1 MSSSSMSAR
10 RSLKLFVITV
20 CLLIPAACNAPP
32 GTPES
37 VAVVQEDSN
46 RDGRMFRAFHHIGLP
61 TEDPQPDET
70 YVEETKVWV
79 TDPADHP
86 FRVEYLRYEADS
98 PVTGPLRE
106 KPHVA
111 YRVDDLAAALEGKEL
126 LLEPFTPMPGLS
138 VAFFEEDGVVI
149 EYMQF
154 EGDATE
160 FDDLN

>member
-1 MSSSSMSAR
+1 MPPR
-10 RSLKLFVITV
+10 PSLQLLVILG
-20 CLLIPAACNAPP
+20 CLLIPASCGTSPQAPRSDGGETMP
-32 GTPES
+32 EPSIAAGT
-37 VAVVQEDSN
+37 
-46 RDGRMFRAFHHIGLP
+46 MFRAFHHIGLP
-61 TEDPQPDET
+61 TEDPQADEA

-86 FRVEYLRYEADS
+86 CRVEFLRYEEDS

-111 YRVDDLAAALEGKEL
+111 YRVEELKTALEGKEL
-126 LLEPFTPMPGLS
+126 LLEPFIPMPGLS

-154 EGDATE
+154 EGGATE
-160 FDDLN
+160 FDDLK

>member
-1 MSSSSMSAR
+1 MSPR
-10 RSLKLFVITV
+10 HSLKPLVILA
-20 CLLIPAACNAPP
+20 CLLIPSACQ
-32 GTPES
+32 GLSRTPES
-37 VAVVQEDSN
+37 GSVEQEAAH
-46 RDGRMFRAFHHIGLP
+46 REGRMFRAFHHIGLP

-86 FRVEYLRYEADS
+86 YRVEYLRYEEDS

-111 YRVDDLAAALEGKEL
+111 YRVDDLRKALEGKEL

-138 VAFFEEDGVVI
+138 VSFFEEDGVVI

-154 EGDATE
+154 EGGATE

>member
-1 MSSSSMSAR
+1 MSPR
-10 RSLKLFVITV
+10 HSLKPLVILG
-20 CLLIPAACNAPP
+20 CLLIPSACQGPP
-32 GTPES
+32 PTPES
-37 VAVVQEDSN
+37 GAGEQEAAN
-46 RDGRMFRAFHHIGLP
+46 QDGRMFRAFHHIGLP
-61 TEDPQPDET
+61 TEDPQADET

-79 TDPADHP
+79 TDPADHS
-86 FRVEYLRYEADS
+86 FRVEYLRYEKDS

-106 KPHVA
+106 KAHVA
-111 YRVDDLAAALEGKEL
+111 YRVDDLAAALEGKAL

-154 EGDATE
+154 EGGATE

>member
-1 MSSSSMSAR
+1 
-10 RSLKLFVITV
+10 
-20 CLLIPAACNAPP
+20 
-32 GTPES
+32 
-37 VAVVQEDSN
+37 
-46 RDGRMFRAFHHIGLP
+46 MFKAFHHIGLP
-61 TEDPQPDET
+61 TEDLQADET

-86 FRVEYLRYEADS
+86 YRVEFLRYEADS

-111 YRVDDLAAALEGKEL
+111 YRVDDLGTALKGKEL

>member
-1 MSSSSMSAR
+1 MPEPS
-10 RSLKLFVITV
+10 I
-20 CLLIPAACNAPP
+20 AAE
-32 GTPES
+32 T
-37 VAVVQEDSN
+37 
-46 RDGRMFRAFHHIGLP
+46 MFRAFHHIGLP
-61 TEDPQPDET
+61 TEDPQADET

-86 FRVEYLRYEADS
+86 CRVEFLRYEEDS

-111 YRVDDLAAALEGKEL
+111 YRVEELKTALEGKEL
-126 LLEPFTPMPGLS
+126 LLEPFIPMPGLS

-154 EGDATE
+154 EGERDGVRRPEMRSGQVAE
-160 FDDLN
+160 SGEQALQRDLLLSGK

>member
-1 MSSSSMSAR
+1 MSPR
-10 RSLKLFVITV
+10 HSLKPLVILA
-20 CLLIPAACNAPP
+20 CLLTPSACQGPP
-32 GTPES
+32 RTPES
-37 VAVVQEDSN
+37 STVEQEAAN

-61 TEDPQPDET
+61 TEDPQADET
-70 YVEETKVWV
+70 YVPETKVWV

-86 FRVEYLRYEADS
+86 YRVEYLRYEEDS

-111 YRVDDLAAALEGKEL
+111 YRVHDLGKALEGKDL

-138 VAFFEEDGVVI
+138 VSFFEEDGVVI

>member
-1 MSSSSMSAR
+1 MSPR
-10 RSLKLFVITV
+10 HSLKPLVILAG
-20 CLLIPAACNAPP
+20 LLIPSACQGPP
-32 GTPES
+32 RTPEPG
-37 VAVVQEDSN
+37 AVEQEAAN

-70 YVEETKVWV
+70 YVAETKVWV

-86 FRVEYLRYEADS
+86 YRVEYLRYEEDS

-111 YRVDDLAAALEGKEL
+111 YRVDDLRTALEGKEL

-154 EGDATE
+154 EGGATE

>member
-1 MSSSSMSAR
+1 MSAR
-10 RSLKLFVITV
+10 RSLKPLVITL
-20 CLLIPAACNAPP
+20 CLLIPAACNEPHR
-32 GTPES
+32 TPES
-37 VAVVQEDSN
+37 DAVEQEDSN
-46 RDGRMFRAFHHIGLP
+46 RDGRIFRAFHHIGLP

-86 FRVEYLRYEADS
+86 FRVEFLRYEADS

-106 KPHVA
+106 KAHVA
-111 YRVDDLAAALEGKEL
+111 YRVDDLKTALEGRDL

-154 EGDATE
+154 EGGATE

>member
-1 MSSSSMSAR
+1 MPAR
-10 RSLKLFVITV
+10 RSLKLPVITV
-20 CLLIPAACNAPP
+20 CLLILAACKAPP
-32 GTPES
+32 GTPEP
-37 VAVVQEDSN
+37 VAVEQEDSN

-106 KPHVA
+106 KAHVA
-111 YRVDDLAAALEGKEL
+111 YRVEELKTALEGKNL

-154 EGDATE
+154 EGGATE